1 MGGFAAL
8 VPTLVPALCD
18 RGLYETRLLN
28 SNAALDDRVAA
39 LLVLAS
45 VGADLGGIYQRLQA
59 TEGNSQTIKGLE
71 LCFVMACGHA
81 PFAEAIPLLEER
93 MKSVDENSVHIILSA
108 LMKLGELPGPAA
120 TAMLMRALSDTN
132 KRIRQCASVTL
143 SQRRSRKALAS
154 LLDQYGKEDDEAL
167 ALSLATAIVASGPRS
182 VADIQSDR
190 HDTPALQL
198 WQCILAMRLRDVTM
212 ADQLVAIASDPAQN
226 WQLRRAAIFA
236 AGCLPYGV
244 ALDRIVPVVMSER
257 SPLTIDRNS
266 NFLCHEIMSS
276 FLLCDP
282 QGLASIF
289 VRGRTR
295 FVEFFDSV
303 FEDSWNSSMSR
314 EGLPS
319 GAEAAGWLFDRPTH
333 HRWPT
338 KTEAP
343 DRVLNELHIPILH
356 SAVLRSLRLS
366 GQPELIERQLPQAY
380 HVWFAMKCLMERARA
395 GKRDPELNSRLKS
408 LVELSACKGSALLNC
423 VIDEIAVTAPT
434 TPASAPPAVA
444 KQEATAQPV
453 SHLSYHDAV
462 LGLSGANPDF
472 KPTKPLV
479 LELITKEQFEHLVR
493 LAEPAND
500 HYRSTETYLPLVS
513 FTPNGHT
520 VAQRRVTMTNG
531 GETSGTFI
539 RPAIAAANRFGVNI
553 PWHQELLAGVFAA
566 TYVPR
571 FLACLAA
578 QNDSSKF
585 YEDLA
590 EKADLLLPEICKPAN
605 AAPISKYID
614 ARIVPILS
622 SYVSSGTDEFFE
634 GLCTLALQVTTPE
647 IDPVLAGLLHR
658 WTQRFDIRSVFSQHD
673 QNHTLWRGFAQL
685 AEHPRF
691 TMIEGWRSKLASVL
705 QGTIAWYHSQS
716 IVRVLERDP
725 RSYILIEFIVQGDE
739 LAPLPSR

>member
-1 MGGFAAL
+1 
-8 VPTLVPALCD
+8 
-18 RGLYETRLLN
+18 
-28 SNAALDDRVAA
+28 
-39 LLVLAS
+39 
-45 VGADLGGIYQRLQA
+45 
-59 TEGNSQTIKGLE
+59 
-71 LCFVMACGHA
+71 
-81 PFAEAIPLLEER
+81 
-93 MKSVDENSVHIILSA
+93 
-108 LMKLGELPGPAA
+108 
-120 TAMLMRALSDTN
+120 
-132 KRIRQCASVTL
+132 
-143 SQRRSRKALAS
+143 
-154 LLDQYGKEDDEAL
+154 
-167 ALSLATAIVASGPRS
+167 
-182 VADIQSDR
+182 
-190 HDTPALQL
+190 
-198 WQCILAMRLRDVTM
+198 
-212 ADQLVAIASDPAQN
+212 
-226 WQLRRAAIFA
+226 
-236 AGCLPYGV
+236 
-244 ALDRIVPVVMSER
+244 MSER

-276 FLLCDP
+276 FLLC
-282 QGLASIF
+282 GTLKVWRLIF
-289 VRGRTR
+289 VRGELALWNFSTASLRTAGIHR
-295 FVEFFDSV
+295 CPGKDFPPEP
-303 FEDSWNSSMSR
+303 R
-314 EGLPS
+314 LP
-319 GAEAAGWLFDRPTH
+319 ARLFDRLTH

-366 GQPELIERQLPQAY
+366 GQPELIKRQLPQAY

-395 GKRDPELNSRLKS
+395 GKRDPELNSRLKEPRR
-408 LVELSACKGSALLNC
+408 LLRVKGQVHLLNR

-479 LELITKEQFEHLVR
+479 LESITKEQFEHLVR

-590 EKADLLLPEICKPAN
+590 ENKQTCYCLNL
-605 AAPISKYID
+605 
-614 ARIVPILS
+614 
-622 SYVSSGTDEFFE
+622 
-634 GLCTLALQVTTPE
+634 
-647 IDPVLAGLLHR
+647 
-658 WTQRFDIRSVFSQHD
+658 
-673 QNHTLWRGFAQL
+673 
-685 AEHPRF
+685 
-691 TMIEGWRSKLASVL
+691 
-705 QGTIAWYHSQS
+705 
-716 IVRVLERDP
+716 
-725 RSYILIEFIVQGDE
+725 
-739 LAPLPSR
+739 